1 MSDCVFHDIIITGV
15 SVVAKGGRKDD
26 RNIKK
31 DTGGIFGGRAAG
43 RLRLRGER
51 SHNGDGYRGRNRKG
65 GKGDGERLRR
75 KRVCRR
81 DLIAAGRR
89 VENGEQRRLALCGGA
104 ADIF

>member
-1 MSDCVFHDIIITGV
+1 MTGTLKKILAVFL
-15 SVVAKGGRKDD
+15 
-26 RNIKK
+26 
-31 DTGGIFGGRAAG
+31 AAG
-43 RLRLRGER
+43 LLAER

-81 DLIAAGRR
+81 DLITAGRR
-89 VENGEQRRLALCGGA
+89 AENGEQRRLALCGGA